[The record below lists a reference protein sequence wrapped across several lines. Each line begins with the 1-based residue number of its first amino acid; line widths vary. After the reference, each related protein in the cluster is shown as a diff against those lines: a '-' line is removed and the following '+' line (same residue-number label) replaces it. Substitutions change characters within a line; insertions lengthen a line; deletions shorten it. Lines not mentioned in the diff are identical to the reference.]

1 MTGMEAFVM
10 GVFFCWVMLLLA
22 DWIEGGWRR

>member
-10 GVFFCWVMLLLA
+10 GVFFCWVMLLVA
-22 DWIEGGWRR
+22 DWIEGGWR